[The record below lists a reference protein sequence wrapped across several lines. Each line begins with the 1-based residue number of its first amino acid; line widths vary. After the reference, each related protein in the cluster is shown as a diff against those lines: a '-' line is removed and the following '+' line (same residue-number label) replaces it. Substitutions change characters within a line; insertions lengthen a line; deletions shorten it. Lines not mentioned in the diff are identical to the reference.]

1 MAAWKLEKMGVRRCK
16 NDGQWMGN
24 ALLNCDQARIA
35 HRSSSG
41 EMNRV
46 FNVALTS
53 LEEPL
58 HPSTKENRTECK
70 PLVEHLAF
78 EKVLTFL

>member
-1 MAAWKLEKMGVRRCK
+1 MGVRRCK
-16 NDGQWMGN
+16 NDGQWMCN

-35 HRSSSG
+35 HWSSSG
-41 EMNRV
+41 EMNIV
-46 FNVALTS
+46 FYVALTS
-53 LEEPL
+53 FEESLPT
-58 HPSTKENRTECK
+58 STKENRTECK